1 MNKELRKKAVVAME
15 FLARAIN
22 DEDVLNGWLMCG
34 VADGDIPQNSLDPDY
49 VDEAYIDDDTFKDL
63 ISCFLRRMS
72 AAYKSGG
79 LYIDKIVSDSKE

>member
-1 MNKELRKKAVVAME
+1 
-15 FLARAIN
+15 
-22 DEDVLNGWLMCG
+22 MCG
-34 VADGDIPQNSLDPDY
+34 VADGDIPENSLDTDN
-49 VDEAYIDDDTFKDL
+49 VEEAYIDDDTFKKL